1 MLYQFTLVVY
11 AGGKDPADAF
21 ANMLEELQ
29 TTGLSID
36 DEVVFEEIPVEG
48 QVSNLAIKKK

>member
-48 QVSNLAIKKK
+48 QVSNLAIKEK